1 MKSKSVWRIAAIVRA
16 EAEEAVLD
24 LFARTLRQ
32 TASSYVDLETRL
44 ATISVYFEERRR
56 LSPSERAELAA
67 GFKRIRECGL
77 EIGRPKLSVGR
88 LPRQDWA
95 ESWKRHFQPI
105 EIGSALLIKPS
116 WSKRRP
122 KKGQGTVILDPGLSF
137 GTGQHP
143 TTEFCLQEIVAHAKR
158 GALHEPSSR
167 KEATASSPQ
176 PSPPVE
182 EKEKATTVRGGFAK
196 PSFLDIGTGSGILAI
211 AAARL
216 GYRSI
221 DAFDFDPEAIRV
233 ASANAKRNRVLEKIH
248 FFEHDV
254 TRLPRKGGK
263 YSVICANLIS
273 TLLISARDR
282 ILARLAADGIII
294 VAGILKTEFQSVQRA
309 YEEAGLRLVAS
320 QGKNE
325 WRSGSFE
332 WKEF

>member
-1 MKSKSVWRIAAIVRA
+1 MRQKSLWRVAATVRG

-24 LFARTLRQ
+24 LFTRVFGQ
-32 TASSYVDLETRL
+32 PASSYVDLETSL
-44 ATISVYFEERRR
+44 ATVSVYFEERPC
-56 LSPSERAELAA
+56 LSPVEGAELAA

-77 EIGRPKLSVGR
+77 EIDRPKLSVKK

-122 KKGQGTVILDPGLSF
+122 KKGQAVIVLDPGLSF

-143 TTEFCLQEIVAHAKR
+143 TTEFCLREVVAHAKR
-158 GALHEPSSR
+158 VV
-167 KEATASSPQ
+167 TASSPR

-182 EKEKATTVRGGFAK
+182 EREKSRLVHGGFAK
-196 PSFLDIGTGSGILAI
+196 LSFLDIGTGSGILAI

-216 GYRSI
+216 GYGRI

-233 ASANAKRNRVLEKIH
+233 ASENARRNRVLDQID
-248 FFEHDV
+248 FFEQDV
-254 TRLPRKGGK
+254 TKLRRTGAK

-273 TLLISARDR
+273 NLLISARDR
-282 ILARLAADGIII
+282 ILARLATGGVVI
-294 VAGILKTEFQSVQRA
+294 VAGILRTEFRTVQEA
-309 YEEAGLRLVAS
+309 YEQAGMRLVAS
-320 QGKNE
+320 RAQKE
-325 WRSGSFE
+325 WRSGSFARE
-332 WKEF
+332 M